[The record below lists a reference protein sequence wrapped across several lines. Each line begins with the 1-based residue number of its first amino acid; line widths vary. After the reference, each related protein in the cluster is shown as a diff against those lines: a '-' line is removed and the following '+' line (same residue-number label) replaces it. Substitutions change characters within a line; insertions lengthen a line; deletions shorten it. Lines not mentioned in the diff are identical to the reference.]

1 MSELP
6 IQTSSECIIVSGCE
20 FKLLL
25 PIRHHVAHYL
35 EQFEAHM
42 ETRKL
47 TKIAKALEKQ
57 LKRQDKLKKHE
68 QEFVAQKAQPA
79 PAQQQ

>member
-1 MSELP
+1 
-6 IQTSSECIIVSGCE
+6 
-20 FKLLL
+20 
-25 PIRHHVAHYL
+25 
-35 EQFEAHM
+35 M

-79 PAQQQ
+79 SAQQQ